1 LWQQLQPQ
9 DFTSTMRRQQFCDIV
24 QWCTENADND
34 DKDLCDSV
42 RNTITADELDE
53 SRKFRWALSRSI
65 NQEDGG
71 RRLLNLKSWDL
82 AQYLAIYD
90 FLYISHILSNS
101 SLDNLLA
108 SIARDDVSVL
118 MNPDLRA
125 EQVHLTSDV
134 ANVRFNIG

>member
-1 LWQQLQPQ
+1 
-9 DFTSTMRRQQFCDIV
+9 MRRQQLCDIV
-24 QWCTENADND
+24 QWCTENAEDE

-42 RNTITADELDE
+42 RNTITTDEPEE
-53 SRKFRWALSRSI
+53 STEFGWALSRSI

-101 SLDNLLA
+101 CLDNILA
-108 SIARDDVSVL
+108 SIVRDDVSL
-118 MNPDLRA
+118 LTNPDLRA
-125 EQVHLTSDV
+125 DQVNLMRNIT
-134 ANVRFNIG
+134 NIRFNIG